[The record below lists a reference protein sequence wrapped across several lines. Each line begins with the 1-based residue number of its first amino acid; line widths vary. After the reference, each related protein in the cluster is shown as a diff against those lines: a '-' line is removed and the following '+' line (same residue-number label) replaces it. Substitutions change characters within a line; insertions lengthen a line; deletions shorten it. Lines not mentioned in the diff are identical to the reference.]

1 VRGGSLWFADVGLRA
16 QIPLSGASRQPL
28 IFGQV
33 GAGLAHYALSASLLG
48 TAVDERATNFALA
61 LGAGLALPLARRFGI
76 ELMAKDY
83 IASFKSVTDLA
94 AFGIEGRRAHTVL
107 VVASGRLSL

>member
-1 VRGGSLWFADVGLRA
+1 
-16 QIPLSGASRQPL
+16 
-28 IFGQV
+28 
-33 GAGLAHYALSASLLG
+33 
-48 TAVDERATNFALA
+48 
-61 LGAGLALPLARRFGI
+61 
-76 ELMAKDY
+76 MAKDY